1 MKLSYPSHG
10 LFADLLQEAL
20 RSQQDL
26 SAVERFSREHEDGH
40 IHSQAK
46 YYKNLIPLSLPKQGE
61 QYGFEVDLD
70 SCSGC
75 KACVTACHVMN
86 GLDEFE
92 VWREVGTLV
101 GGSVQLPL
109 VQYVTS
115 ACHHCL
121 DPECLNGCPVKAYE
135 KDKVTGIVK
144 HLDDQCIGCQYC
156 VLKCPYDVPKYHEK
170 IGIVRKCDMCS
181 DRLSSGEAP
190 ACVQACP
197 NKAIR
202 IMVVNKQN
210 VITKCESG
218 EFLPGTP
225 DPIYTLPTTN
235 YKTQH
240 ALPKNLLP
248 GDSHVI
254 RPQSSHMPLVFMLV
268 FTQLSV
274 GVYIV
279 QGLLGFFF
287 DNQIESPTCKLN
299 LFAGFIT
306 GIFGMGIGTLHLG
319 RPLLAFRAFL
329 GFRTSWLSREMVVFA
344 LYIVSSGTL
353 VLLLLIPFK
362 GQVNV
367 WVNIFHMVTI
377 VFGCLGVFC
386 SAMIYHDTPRP
397 YWNFARTGRRF
408 CLTTIGLGIS
418 AILFLRV
425 LYLNWIGINTGMQIL
440 DFLGNYLLLA
450 LMVVGLTKL
459 LDEIKFLFHLGDKH
473 NTNFKKSV
481 QLLLGPLFKI
491 FATRMVCGLVGGVA
505 IPLSLIMDWLNLQ
518 SHGATYF
525 LSFFQMLSF
534 TSFLVAELLER
545 KLFFQAVVPLK
556 MPGSIAE

>member
-1 MKLSYPSHG
+1 MKMSNPNHG

-26 SAVERFSREHEDGH
+26 SAVERFSREHEEGE
-40 IHSQAK
+40 IHTQSR
-46 YYKNLIPLSLPKQGE
+46 YYKDLIPLSLPKQGE

-70 SCSGC
+70 SCTGC

-101 GGSVQLPL
+101 GGSVELPMA
-109 VQYVTS
+109 QYVTS

-121 DPECLNGCPVKAYE
+121 DPECLTGCPVKAYE

-156 VLKCPYDVPKYHEK
+156 VLKCPYDVPKYNER

-202 IMVVNKQN
+202 ITVVNKQK
-210 VITKCESG
+210 VREDCELDS
-218 EFLPGTP
+218 FLPGSP
-225 DPIYTLPTTN
+225 DPTHTHPTTN

-240 ALPKNLLP
+240 ALPRNLLP
-248 GDSHVI
+248 ADYHVV
-254 RPQSSHMPLVFMLV
+254 RPQPSHMPLVFMLV

-274 GVYIV
+274 GIYIV
-279 QGLLGFFF
+279 QGILGFFS
-287 DNQIESPTCKLN
+287 DYQIGSLAWKVN
-299 LFAGFIT
+299 LISGFIT
-306 GIFGMGIGTLHLG
+306 GILGIGISTFHLG

-329 GFRTSWLSREMVVFA
+329 GFRTSWMSREIVVFGA
-344 LYIVSSGTL
+344 YMASGGTF
-353 VLLLLIPFK
+353 VLLLLIPFNND
-362 GQVNV
+362 VNG
-367 WVNIFHMVTI
+367 WVNSFHMVTI

-408 CLTTIGLGIS
+408 FLTTIGLGIS
-418 AILFLRV
+418 GVFFLRV
-425 LYLNWIGINTGMQIL
+425 LSLGFKTSTSNLEIL
-440 DFLGNYLLLA
+440 DFPGNYLLPT
-450 LMVVGLTKL
+450 LMIVGLAKL
-459 LDEIKFLFHLGDKH
+459 LDEIGFLFHLRDKR
-473 NTNFKKSV
+473 NTIFKKSV
-481 QLLLGPLFKI
+481 HLLLGPLFQI
-491 FATRMVCGLVGGVA
+491 FAARMVCGLLGGVA
-505 IPLSLIMDWLNLQ
+505 LPLILIMDRGNAQ
-518 SHGATYF
+518 SHGATKF
-525 LSFFQMLSF
+525 LSFFLVLSF
-534 TSFLVAELLER
+534 TSFLIAELLER
-545 KLFFQAVVPLK
+545 KLFFQAVVPPK
-556 MPGSIAE
+556 MPGAIAE